1 MKLKT
6 SHLIL
11 LALIAI
17 NTSFYSQVLHKS
29 NTVVNDKIWLN
40 LYNDQ
45 GAFSQILIGFI
56 PEATN
61 GIDRNYDAVRF
72 FGSNPVAFYSIVDS
86 VYLAIQGRA
95 PRTEPEKIPLGIY
108 TAIDGSIPLKISIDE
123 LQGDLQDTAVS
134 ILIEDKELNVQHDLK
149 NSDYSFEISGPGY
162 HDTRFN
168 LVIKGSDVLGI
179 SDYVEIKGPRISKNY
194 EGVLVETTDGT
205 LITSL
210 KIYDLSGRSVFE
222 SYPNQNKITL
232 DNTSLPYRKVLLFNI
247 TLQNTRSFTKKILFL

>member
-6 SHLIL
+6 FHLIL

-29 NTVVNDKIWLN
+29 NAVVNDKIWLN

-72 FGSNPVAFYSIVDS
+72 FGSNPVAFYSVVDS

-95 PRTEPEKIPLGIY
+95 PRTEPEKIPLGVY
-108 TAIDGSIPLKISIDE
+108 TSVDNIPLKIIIDE
-123 LQGDLQDTAVS
+123 LQGSLTDPAVS
-134 ILIEDKELNVQHDLK
+134 ILIEDKELNTRHDLK
-149 NSDYSFEISGPGY
+149 NSEYNFEISSSGY
-162 HDTRFN
+162 HDNRFN
-168 LVIKGSDVLGI
+168 LIIKSADVLSI
-179 SDYVEIKGPRISKNY
+179 SDYSQIAGLRISKNY
-194 EGVLVETTDGT
+194 EGVLLETTDGT
-205 LITSL
+205 LMTSL
-210 KIYDLSGRSVFE
+210 RVYDLLGKSVFE

-232 DNTSLPYRKVLLFNI
+232 DNTSLPYGKVLLFKVKM
-247 TLQNTRSFTKKILFL
+247 QNTGTVTKKILFL